1 MKKNLNADHL
11 SSHIENTRKTPNHIS
26 TFRSLPSPISV
37 CTSLQPKR
45 RQLCF
50 CSWKW
55 SMFQW
60 ESLYLRNGVALRW
73 PLDFGE
79 TNIHTS
85 GILGFPAEP
94 TIPSKRTCGF
104 WWLNRLKTPIC
115 WWFQLGLSIWY
126 PPDSVVYHM
135 PWYHHQYSIPQV
147 YCLNDHI
154 CLREPPMAL
163 LRGSKMIYPPQN
175 NRMVHDD
182 HSTLW
187 LFNIAIENGHL

>member
-1 MKKNLNADHL
+1 MGPENIKLVGLCSWESLRTKSVFLQQAMFDHRWLLVDEKNLNADHL
-11 SSHIENTRKTPNHIS
+11 SSHIENTRKTPVTKPHHIS

-37 CTSLQPKR
+37 RTSLQPKR

-94 TIPSKRTCGF
+94 TIRVAK
-104 WWLNRLKTPIC
+104 
-115 WWFQLGLSIWY
+115 
-126 PPDSVVYHM
+126 
-135 PWYHHQYSIPQV
+135 
-147 YCLNDHI
+147 
-154 CLREPPMAL
+154 
-163 LRGSKMIYPPQN
+163 
-175 NRMVHDD
+175 
-182 HSTLW
+182 
-187 LFNIAIENGHL
+187 ENAVFDG